1 MPTSVKEF
9 NAAFLALSAKLP
21 ADQVLLALKKIALE
35 ALSRV
40 VLKTRVRFG
49 LARGGWQVTI
59 GSVASGPTD
68 RLDKLG
74 GVTIAAGGRIIANV
88 QPYDVIHISNLV
100 NYIIWLEI
108 GSRGR
113 PGDHMV
119 SSTIN
124 ELAQML

>member
-1 MPTSVKEF
+1 MPTNVKEF

-40 VLKTRVRFG
+40 VMKTRVRFG
-49 LARGGWQVTI
+49 LARGGWQATI
-59 GSVASGPTD
+59 GSVASVPTN
-68 RLDKLG
+68 RQDKPG
-74 GVTIAAGGRIIANV
+74 DATIAAGGQVIANV
-88 QPYDVIHISNLV
+88 QPYEVIHISNLV
-100 NYIIWLEI
+100 NYILWLEI

-119 SSTIN
+119 SSTVN
-124 ELAQML
+124 ELAGML